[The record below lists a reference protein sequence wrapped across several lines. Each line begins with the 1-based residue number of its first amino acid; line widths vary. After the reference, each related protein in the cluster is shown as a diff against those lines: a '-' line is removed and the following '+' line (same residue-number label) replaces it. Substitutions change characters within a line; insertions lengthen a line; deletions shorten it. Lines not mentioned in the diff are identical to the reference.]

1 MVGSVVPT
9 IIWQKNHSLRS
20 DQTNRIDADNNGTLL
35 VVDDLGGSR
44 AYHGAHNPRQ
54 YSLRTSANIGVV
66 HCAGQSPVTEAEN
79 GPPVLM
85 SLSSAHP
92 ESKRS

>member
-66 HCAGQSPVTEAEN
+66 HCAGQSPVTEAELN
-79 GPPVLM
+79 VSGPKLGIEDRIVGM
-85 SLSSAHP
+85 T
-92 ESKRS
+92 